1 MPEDAPQT
9 VPFHYIKSNLF
20 RVLHADGVVGNVTPG
35 GLIFVGFYSE
45 RQPIP
50 QLMTHE
56 ITDAGQVGAEH
67 LEERVTKKGIVREVE
82 MGAMM
87 SAETATA
94 IIGWL
99 QEKIDLI
106 HKIRTTAQKDKDQ
119 EKNNDKDAENAAV
132 H

>member
-1 MPEDAPQT
+1 MPEETPPT
-9 VPFHYIKSNLF
+9 VSFHYIKSNLF

-35 GLIFVGFYSE
+35 GLIFLGIYSE
-45 RQPIP
+45 RAPIP

-67 LEERVTKKGIVREVE
+67 VDERVTKKGIVREVE
-82 MGAMM
+82 VGATMNVDV
-87 SAETATA
+87 AAQVVA
-94 IIGWL
+94 WL

-106 HKIRTTAQKDKDQ
+106 HKLRKTAQKDKD
-119 EKNNDKDAENAAV
+119 DSATL